1 MVSATQTPSTTTRD
15 TKAQAPQAPQR
26 DWSASRKDLSPHLG
40 VGLCKCDQS
49 SPVGAWMP
57 ALGPCLGRITQPG
70 CVACV
75 GGTAWGF
82 LEEIIKGPSE
92 NR

>member
-1 MVSATQTPSTTTRD
+1 M
-15 TKAQAPQAPQR
+15 
-26 DWSASRKDLSPHLG
+26 
-40 VGLCKCDQS
+40 KCDQS

-57 ALGPCLGRITQPG
+57 ALGPCLGQDHTPRMCGP
-70 CVACV
+70 C

-92 NR
+92 N

>member
-1 MVSATQTPSTTTRD
+1 
-15 TKAQAPQAPQR
+15 
-26 DWSASRKDLSPHLG
+26 
-40 VGLCKCDQS
+40 
-49 SPVGAWMP
+49 MP
-57 ALGPCLGRITQPG
+57 ALGPCLGGITHPG

-92 NR
+92 NW